1 MDLETHWTTEWPV
14 LTFSDNEK
22 VMDENFEKILD
33 LYPIPENYNVARDDE
48 KVEVTK
54 KKKTTVRRL

>member
-1 MDLETHWTTEWPV
+1 
-14 LTFSDNEK
+14 
-22 VMDENFEKILD
+22 MDENFEKILD

-48 KVEVTK
+48 KVEVSK

>member
-1 MDLETHWTTEWPV
+1 
-14 LTFSDNEK
+14 
-22 VMDENFEKILD
+22 MDENFEKILD